1 MSSSE
6 RKKEVE
12 WAIENIRSAIQHL
25 YEAQE
30 DDEKFYVWE
39 IVETLETIAKV
50 LKGSIK

>member
-1 MSSSE
+1 MSSSGKNE
-6 RKKEVE
+6 EVG
-12 WAIENIRSAIQHL
+12 WAIEDIKSAIQHI